1 MVAYFLVTPNQHMW
15 RWLQRLSV
23 FHTIPAFPTPPNN
36 YPMAVF
42 LFWNV
47 GKKDLRPLICDA
59 AVAVGAD
66 AVILVENGSTAL
78 ETLERLQSSVSKNF
92 SKPSATLGRFQVF
105 TRKPELDLS
114 QIQSTDRLSVR
125 RLRCFNSDL
134 LLGIVHVVDKMN
146 WGSQHQASEV
156 QLLASELRS
165 IEDSEGHR
173 RTLLIGDFNMNP
185 HDQAMNL
192 ATGMNAMMT
201 VRCASDKKT
210 RRQQGRD
217 YPFFYNPMWGLLG
230 DRTPGPAGTFYHNS
244 GTRGMFGWNMID
256 QVLVRPDAIAH
267 FDNVEI
273 LTIAGSTSLA
283 TESGR
288 PNSRIASDHFPLVLR
303 LK

>member
-1 MVAYFLVTPNQHMW
+1 
-15 RWLQRLSV
+15 
-23 FHTIPAFPTPPNN
+23 
-36 YPMAVF
+36 MAVF

-47 GKKDLRPLICDA
+47 GQKDLRPLICEA
-59 AVAVGAD
+59 SVTVGAD
-66 AVILVENGSTAL
+66 AVILVENGSTAR
-78 ETLERLQSSVSKNF
+78 ETLESLQSSVSENF
-92 SKPSATLGRFQVF
+92 SQPVATLGRFQVF

-114 QIQSTDRLSVR
+114 QIQSADRLSIR
-125 RLRCFNSDL
+125 RLRCVNCDL
-134 LLGIVHVVDKMN
+134 LLGIVHIVDKMN
-146 WGSQHQASEV
+146 WDPLPQASEV

-165 IEDSEGHR
+165 IEDGEGHR
-173 RTLLIGDFNMNP
+173 RTILIGDFNMNP
-185 HDQAMNL
+185 YDQAMNL

-201 VRCASDKKT
+201 VRCVSAKGT

-244 GTRGMFGWNMID
+244 GARGIFGWNMID

-273 LTIAGSTSLA
+273 LTVAGTTSLA
-283 TESGR
+283 TKSGR
-288 PNSRIASDHFPLVLR
+288 PNSSIASDHFPLVLR